1 MEPTNKEI
9 AYITPPPPTR
19 TKRTTRYKPR
29 LTPVAQLEDHVVRP
43 AEGRSARA
51 KRFRC
56 DQRAARGSGVTAQ
69 AASGGGE
76 GARNEAPAAQ
86 RLQARGFARR
96 GGVVDEAG
104 VVPDTGQ
111 GLWVV
116 RALWSLLP
124 QWHCGAE
131 AEKDGWMDGWIEN

>member
-1 MEPTNKEI
+1 M
-9 AYITPPPPTR
+9 
-19 TKRTTRYKPR
+19 YKPR

-56 DQRAARGSGVTAQ
+56 DQRAAWGNGVMAEG
-69 AASGGGE
+69 ASRGGE

-96 GGVVDEAG
+96 RGIVDEAG

-116 RALWSLLP
+116 RALRSLLP
-124 QWHCGAE
+124 QRHCGTE
-131 AEKDGWMDGWIEN
+131 AEKDRWMDGWIEN